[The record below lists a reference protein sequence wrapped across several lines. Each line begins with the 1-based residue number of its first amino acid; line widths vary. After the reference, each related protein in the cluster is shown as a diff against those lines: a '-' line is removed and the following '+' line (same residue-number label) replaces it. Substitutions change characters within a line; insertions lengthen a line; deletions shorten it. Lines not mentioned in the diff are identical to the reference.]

1 MKLTSQDSKFSI
13 RHCTMMLPWEEKPT
27 QRPVKVDTQ
36 NTKDNQRDHFDT
48 TKGLPLWLTSKEFTC
63 NAEDV
68 GSIPGS
74 RRSPGEGNTIH
85 SSILAWK
92 TPWTEESGGLQ
103 CIGLQRVR

>member
-1 MKLTSQDSKFSI
+1 MSETKRGKK
-13 RHCTMMLPWEEKPT
+13 RMNEEGN
-27 QRPVKVDTQ
+27 